1 MKLKVLGS
9 SSKGN
14 CYILET
20 PSGSLLIEAGLPWS
34 SIQQGLDFD
43 LSNVVGCLVTHEH
56 KDHCKAVQEVM
67 KAGIDCYM
75 SVGTCNALGLEHWA
89 CNTYRL
95 GFAKSEVQFPIVD
108 FIILPFSS
116 EHDASDPLGYLIQYK
131 PTGEKLL
138 FLTDSYYSKYTFV
151 NLAYIL
157 IECNYIKETLDA
169 NIEAGYVDERMKP
182 RLLQSHF
189 SLEHVKE
196 FLQANDLSNVRE
208 IMLLHLSSMNSDST
222 RMIREIK
229 EITGITPKIAESGLE
244 VDLELY
250 PY

>member
-1 MKLKVLGS
+1 MNLRVLGS

-14 CYILET
+14 CY
-20 PSGSLLIEAGLPWS
+20 LLSSPTGTLIIECGMS
-34 SIQQGLDFD
+34 FKDIQKGLDFD
-43 LSNVVGCLVTHEH
+43 LSNVVGCLISHEH
-56 KDHCKAVQEVM
+56 KDHSKAILDVM
-67 KAGIDCYM
+67 QAGIDCYF
-75 SVGTCNALGLEHWA
+75 SKGTQNSLGLNDSH
-89 CNTYRL
+89 RL
-95 GFAKSEVQFPIVD
+95 NNVYSQQQCRIHD
-108 FIILPFSS
+108 FSILPFDVQ
-116 EHDASDPLGYLIQYK
+116 HDAAGPLGFLIQYK

-138 FLTDSYYSKYTFV
+138 FLTDSYYSKYTFA

-157 IECNYIKETLDA
+157 IECNYIKETLDT
-169 NIEAGYVDERMKP
+169 NIEVGLIDERMKP

-196 FLQANDLSNVRE
+196 FLQANDLSQVRE
-208 IMLLHLSSMNSDST
+208 IILLHLSSMNSDSL

-244 VDLELY
+244 VDLDLY